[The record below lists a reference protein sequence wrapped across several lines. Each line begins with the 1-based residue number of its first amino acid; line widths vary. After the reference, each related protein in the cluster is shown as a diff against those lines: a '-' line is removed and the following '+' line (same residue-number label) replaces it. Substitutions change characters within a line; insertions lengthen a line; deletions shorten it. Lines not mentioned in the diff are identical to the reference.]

1 MSFVRVVPDIVAAA
15 AGNLEG
21 IGSAVNAANAAAAT
35 PTTGLAAMAADE
47 VSAAVTAVFATHAQQ
62 YQALSAQAAAFHEQF
77 VSTLNGGL
85 GAYVRTEFANA
96 EQNLLEAVNAP
107 ALALLGHPLIPTG
120 GAAASSG
127 AAPVSAATEP
137 FSLPVVN
144 QATPLGTVALILN
157 GTVDSTTLQVV
168 INSGSIALPTPV
180 ALGIDAVSPF
190 YLALTALQNS
200 STAFT
205 TAVHSG
211 NLLGA
216 AHAFFTAPCNVAN
229 SFLFGHGAISQS
241 FPAPVGSGYDSFGFS
256 VPVGGLFTSPQPF
269 TVGLTPTGGTPTSI
283 ALSGTQVGGLVPA
296 LLGLIGF

>member
-1 MSFVRVVPDIVAAA
+1 
-15 AGNLEG
+15 
-21 IGSAVNAANAAAAT
+21 
-35 PTTGLAAMAADE
+35 MAADE

-62 YQALSAQAAAFHEQF
+62 YQALSTQAAAFHEQF

-107 ALALLGHPLIPTG
+107 ALALLGQPLIPTG

-127 AAPVSAATEP
+127 AAPVAAAAEP
-137 FSLPVVN
+137 FSLPIVN
-144 QATPLGTVALILN
+144 QATPLGTVALSLN
-157 GTVDSTTLQVV
+157 GTVDLTTQQIV

-180 ALGIDAVSPF
+180 ALGIDAVSPY
-190 YLALTALQNS
+190 YLGLTALQNS

-216 AHAFFTAPCNVAN
+216 ANAFFTAPCHVAN
-229 SFLFGHGAISQS
+229 SFFFGHGAISQS
-241 FPAPVGSGYDSFGFS
+241 FPAPMGSGYDSFAFS
-256 VPVGGLFTSPQPF
+256 VPVGGLFTPLQPF